1 MVNDRENLLLGLYRE
16 SVSTETIEE
25 TSTRVVKRVT
35 LMNKNYMICEEKVDH
50 NFVWKIYYGEKELT
64 RDEIVELYAECNLRR
79 QMVARTK
86 RK

>member
-35 LMNKNYMICEEKVDH
+35 LMNKNYMIYEEKVDH
-50 NFVWKIYYGEKELT
+50 NFVWKIYYGEKELS
-64 RDEIVELYAECNLRR
+64 
-79 QMVARTK
+79 
-86 RK
+86 